1 MWSEVTETLAAH
13 LRDAPAIAKRLPNI
27 ESKVRAGALAPT
39 AAATKLLA
47 AFLGEDGA

>member
-1 MWSEVTETLAAH
+1 M
-13 LRDAPAIAKRLPNI
+13 AIAVRPPNI

-39 AAATKLLA
+39 AAAAALLA